1 MPDDLTL
8 LGDSVAGW
16 ARVNAPVSAF
26 RKFRDRPEPSRL
38 ATSVLNAAA
47 AMGWTGALIP
57 EEFGGYDLGFRGVG
71 VILEELGRSLT
82 PAPLIGSAVASAF
95 ALKSSASMALKQA
108 WLPRI
113 ADGSII
119 AALAVDEGGRHDPD
133 LTTTCAVRTPNGY
146 SLTGSKSFVLEGMAA
161 DLFIVAA
168 REASGE
174 TQADIGLFAVPTAAE
189 GVSRE
194 ARQIIDA
201 RGYAQ
206 VTLNQVEAPNGHRLN
221 RDGEGRALLE
231 QVLDA
236 ARAAVAAEAL
246 GLACQAFDTTVEYLK
261 IRVQFGKPIG
271 AFQALQHRAVEMF
284 GQIQLARGL
293 VETALDALDTDP
305 ASAAVR
311 VSAAKAAVGDLANLV
326 TREMIQLHGGIAMT
340 DDHDA
345 GLYLKRARVLE
356 ATFGGAAFHR
366 ERFARLMNF

>member
-1 MPDDLTL
+1 MFDE
-8 LGDSVAGW
+8 LGILRDNVAGW
-16 ARVNAPVSAF
+16 TRANAPVSAF
-26 RKFRDRPEPSRL
+26 RKFRDRPDQSRL

-95 ALKSSASMALKQA
+95 ALRSSASLALKQA

-113 ADGSII
+113 ADGSVV
-119 AALAVDEGGRHDPD
+119 AALAVDEGGRHNPD
-133 LTTTCAVRTPNGY
+133 LTATSAARTPTGY
-146 SLTGSKSFVLEGMAA
+146 SLSGSKSFVLEGMAA

-168 REASGE
+168 REASGAGPAE
-174 TQADIGLFAVPTAAE
+174 VSLFAVPTAAE

-194 ARQIIDA
+194 ARQMIDA

-206 VTLNQVEAPNGHRLN
+206 VVLGQVEVPEDHRLN
-221 RDGEGRALLE
+221 REEEGRALLE

-284 GQIQLARGL
+284 AQIQLTRAL
-293 VETALDALDTDP
+293 VETGLDALDADP
-305 ASAAVR
+305 GSAAVR
-311 VSAAKAAVGDLANLV
+311 VSAAKAAAGDLANLV

-356 ATFGGAAFHR
+356 ATFGGSAFHR